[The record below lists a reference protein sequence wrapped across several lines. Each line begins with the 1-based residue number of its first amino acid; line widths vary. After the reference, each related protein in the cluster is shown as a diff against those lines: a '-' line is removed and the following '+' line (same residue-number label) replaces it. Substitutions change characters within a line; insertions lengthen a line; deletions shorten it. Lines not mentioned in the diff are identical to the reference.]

1 MTQKIDSMFRLVGVQ
16 EPFLIDLSSNRLFAN
31 AREENYSDYLAWLID
46 QFSENT
52 EWFLRLFKIS
62 ENELKGVKLK
72 GTKPIIKRE
81 SYVEEGYEE
90 QSGRLDILILYEN
103 EKVLID
109 IEVKVKDADSAIK
122 ELEKHKGYRKSLENK
137 YPKEIYK
144 HFHRLLVTDANQEYY
159 NNESENQE
167 EWYYVI
173 KWLEVCESLRQFIL
187 SGVPKNKQ
195 ILKSLIVAFVGTVE
209 QALLGYRSLES
220 LDNRKY
226 IDEKSSEYISKLA
239 NKL

>member
-1 MTQKIDSMFRLVGVQ
+1 MFRLVGVQ

-103 EKVLID
+103 EK
-109 IEVKVKDADSAIK
+109 
-122 ELEKHKGYRKSLENK
+122 
-137 YPKEIYK
+137 
-144 HFHRLLVTDANQEYY
+144 
-159 NNESENQE
+159 
-167 EWYYVI
+167 
-173 KWLEVCESLRQFIL
+173 C
-187 SGVPKNKQ
+187 
-195 ILKSLIVAFVGTVE
+195 
-209 QALLGYRSLES
+209 
-220 LDNRKY
+220 
-226 IDEKSSEYISKLA
+226 
-239 NKL
+239 